1 MKKTLFLAL
10 FLVSALSSQ
19 AQSTRSENVIVVTL
33 DGMRWQEVFGG
44 ADSLLTY
51 DSTARYNTGYVQKNF
66 WAPTDRER
74 REKLM
79 PFFWSELAQK
89 GVLLGN
95 RTYGSLVNNANPY
108 WFSYPGYNEIFTGY
122 PDPAVD
128 SNKKIP
134 NPNETVFEYL
144 NKLPRYQG
152 KVASFASW
160 DVFASIF
167 NEKRSGILVNDG
179 FRDVPGKLTEQQKL
193 YNRLQHEMPALFHG
207 SERLDVATFHMAM
220 EYLKANKP
228 RVLHIGL
235 GDTDEFAHAGQYDLY
250 LDAAQHA
257 DAWIRE
263 LWGYLQATPQYANK
277 TTLLITTD
285 HGRGQAQG
293 GKWRDHGDEV
303 PGAGEIW
310 MAAIGPAI
318 KHEGESKQ
326 SAQYQQGQIAVTLAK
341 WLGEEFKPK
350 HTVLPALPLGQ

>member
-1 MKKTLFLAL
+1 MKKLLVLAL
-10 FLVSALSSQ
+10 ILASALSSK
-19 AQSTRSENVIVVTL
+19 AQSTRSENIIVVTL

-44 ADSLLTY
+44 ADSLLTF
-51 DSTARYNTGYVQKNF
+51 DSTARYNAGYVQKRF
-66 WAPTDRER
+66 WAPTARER

-79 PFFWSELAQK
+79 PFFWSDLVK
-89 GVLLGN
+89 NGVIVGN
-95 RTYGSLVNNANPY
+95 RTYGSRVNNANPY
-108 WFSYPGYNEIFTGY
+108 WFSYPGYNELFTGY

-144 NKLPRYQG
+144 NTLPRYKG
-152 KVASFASW
+152 KVAVFGSW
-160 DVFASIF
+160 DVFGSIF

-179 FRDVPGKLTEQQKL
+179 FRDVPGILTEQQKL
-193 YNRLQHEMPALFHG
+193 YNRLQHEMPDLFHG
-207 SERLDVATFHMAM
+207 SERLDVATFRMAM
-220 EYLKANKP
+220 EYLKANQP

-250 LDAAQHA
+250 LDAARHA

-263 LWGYLQATPQYANK
+263 LWGYLQATPHYANK

-285 HGRGQAQG
+285 HGRGQAQDG
-293 GKWRDHGDEV
+293 QWRHHGDDV

-310 MAAIGPAI
+310 LAAIGPSI
-318 KHEGESKQ
+318 KPEGETKQ
-326 SAQYQQGQIAVTLAK
+326 PAQYQQGQIAATLAK

-350 HTVLPALPLGQ
+350 HAVLPALPLGQ